1 MSEYFKYE
9 ALDIPA
15 KPATEV
21 LKSKGLDLDSTSRQY
36 QYIPELNTGDFHING
51 LNLDG
56 YFSINKAKEPAQYK
70 YTQLKLN
77 HNTPNKNKQIL
88 EQTLDKYGITGN
100 KKTTLM
106 KIASLESRFN
116 PKAQSKNSSAA
127 GYFQFVDSTRKSY
140 SNLSREQ
147 FKNSPD
153 AQVLAAS
160 QLYDDNAR
168 FLRNN
173 GIAVT
178 GEAIAAS
185 WLNPTWAKNYYKYG
199 IAEGSDA
206 NGTNVVKYINKFRN
220 AKYQRGNVVPVRAT
234 PTLKK
239 KSWESEEDYQDR
251 MKKIQNKDSQLF
263 SNIKVTPNTN
273 NSLLAKSNLIQNAM
287 QADINTSQSI
297 KAEQAVRNQVQKK
310 LDKWKDY
317 KNGLDAVLTA
327 IELGLS
333 GSSILGAYSKW
344 RKWGTAT
351 SAIKRAVAN
360 FLQKSQIPMQVGST
374 LIDGYQT
381 YDAIKNNN
389 TFETAW
395 NATSGTLG
403 VAGTL
408 GASDVTRYHNSKI
421 DLVLDM
427 LGLTGNVGDFIRF
440 GFK

>member
-9 ALDIPA
+9 ASDILD

-21 LKSKGLDLDSTSRQY
+21 LKSKGLDLDFTPRQY
-36 QYIPELNTGDFHING
+36 QFIPELNTGDFHIKG

-56 YFSINKAKEPAQYK
+56 YFSINKAKEPVQYK

-77 HNTPNKNKQIL
+77 HNTPSKNKQIL

-127 GYFQFVDSTRKSY
+127 GYFQFIDSTRNKY

-173 GIAVT
+173 GIVAT

-185 WLNPTWAKNYYKYG
+185 WLSPTWAKNYYKYG
-199 IAEGSDA
+199 IAGGSDA

-220 AKYQRGNVVPVRAT
+220 A
-234 PTLKK
+234 
-239 KSWESEEDYQDR
+239 
-251 MKKIQNKDSQLF
+251 
-263 SNIKVTPNTN
+263 
-273 NSLLAKSNLIQNAM
+273 
-287 QADINTSQSI
+287 
-297 KAEQAVRNQVQKK
+297 
-310 LDKWKDY
+310 
-317 KNGLDAVLTA
+317 
-327 IELGLS
+327 
-333 GSSILGAYSKW
+333 
-344 RKWGTAT
+344 
-351 SAIKRAVAN
+351 
-360 FLQKSQIPMQVGST
+360 
-374 LIDGYQT
+374 
-381 YDAIKNNN
+381 
-389 TFETAW
+389 
-395 NATSGTLG
+395 
-403 VAGTL
+403 
-408 GASDVTRYHNSKI
+408 
-421 DLVLDM
+421 
-427 LGLTGNVGDFIRF
+427 
-440 GFK
+440 